1 MVILKA
7 KQLDMMN
14 KSDIARNPYLFLM
27 SVIDPPSFNDASR
40 AFKNLIKEEALVGE
54 EGASEDIE
62 KAD

>member
-14 KSDIARNPYLFLM
+14 KSEIARNPYLFLM

-40 AFKNLIKEEALVGE
+40 AFKNLIK
-54 EGASEDIE
+54 
-62 KAD
+62 